1 MTERIALQRRAS
13 PRLVAVAAVAVGGLF
28 GGLLAGRPE
37 LVAVAA
43 PFAVIFVGGVVLAE
57 RPVVS
62 VDIRPESDRVVAGED
77 IVVAI
82 TVTST
87 VPASRVALWMPHLG
101 FASVVEPEDRQLSWA
116 VRVAGSAVLTAR
128 LHTPRWGVESL
139 GPARLDVSGPFG
151 LVRWVGRGQS
161 TSIVRVLPDDGTLQ
175 TLLPN
180 LEPRTASGAHVA
192 RRRGDGFEFAEI
204 RQYREGDR
212 LRSVNWYQTARRGE
226 LWVNDHH
233 PERSGDLVVVVDTFA
248 DRRPDGSASLEN
260 TVRAAWQIAMA
271 HLAAHDRVGIVAF
284 GGLPAWVLPGGGER
298 ARLAV
303 LDRLLDSSATW
314 NEAQRSVSFLPRPIF
329 PAGAQVIAVSGLHD
343 ERMTSAIADLA
354 RSGHDTSVVVIEERE
369 TAGPD
374 VAEERRPRQAALEAR
389 AARAPPCAGAARD
402 TCRVDGRQR
411 PRADLRPGEST
422 PSPSSAVVVTA
433 ARPVV
438 RWGAT
443 VGATSPARSS
453 SCLPL
458 SAASADG
465 RRGVVVFGIAGV
477 LLLIAG
483 LVFGSGVYP
492 AGLVAIG
499 VSFAFSLAGHQV
511 GSVEVITATA
521 LLLLVDQLAAW
532 AFDAAT
538 GAVERGRAI
547 SVRCLRV
554 VAIVL
559 IGSAVE
565 RAGPVRRRSPRA
577 RRTRG
582 GSDRHRRCSRWARAC
597 LSRRWEH

>member
-43 PFAVIFVGGVVLAE
+43 PFALIFVGGVVLAE

-62 VDIRPESDRVVAGED
+62 VDVRAESDRVVAGED

-87 VPASRVALWMPHLG
+87 VPASRVALWLPHLG

-314 NEAQRSVSFLPRPIF
+314 NEAQRSVSFLPRQIF

-374 VAEERRPRQAALEAR
+374 VAENVVLARRLWRLELRERRRALERLGIPVVSMVGNDPAQIF
-389 AARAPPCAGAARD
+389 A
-402 TCRVDGRQR
+402 
-411 PRADLRPGEST
+411 LREST

-443 VGATSPARSS
+443 VGATVAGA
-453 SCLPL
+453 LVVVL
-458 SAASADG
+458 AASAASADG

-559 IGSAVE
+559 IGAAVSALVLS
-565 RAGPVRRRSPRA
+565 AGDLPVP
-577 RRTRG
+577 G
-582 GSDRHRRCSRWARAC
+582 GLAAEAIGIAAA
-597 LSRRWEH
+597 LGVLALAASRRWEH